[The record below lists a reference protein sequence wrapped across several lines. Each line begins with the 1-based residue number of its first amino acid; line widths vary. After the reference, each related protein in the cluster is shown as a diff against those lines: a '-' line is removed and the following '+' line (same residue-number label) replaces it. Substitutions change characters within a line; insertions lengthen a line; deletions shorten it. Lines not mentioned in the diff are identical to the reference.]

1 MIEEIKKSLPA
12 GDPGAFPK
20 ETGPVSGEGGDV
32 FTRLEHYRP
41 NMSKGQRSI
50 YTYLTAHYD
59 EAVFLTAARLGEKA
73 GVSESTVVRFAS
85 ELGYSGYPEFL
96 SSLQSFVKDRLSSI
110 QRMDAAYRGR
120 SRSEILNLVISADMK
135 NLQDTLERLD
145 SEAFEMAA
153 RLILEARNVY
163 VAGLR
168 SCAPLASF
176 LAFYLGMIRGDI
188 HLLSTTSTSEL
199 FEQMI
204 HIGSSDC
211 VIGISF
217 PRYSMRVLKA
227 MELARDRQAKVIS
240 MTDSS
245 LSPMTLYSTVN
256 LLARTDMV
264 SIVDSLVAPLSL
276 INALIVALTLKDPE
290 TVRLNLEEI
299 EKTWNDYQ
307 VYLQDEIDFVNEE
320 QMFKHPFGD
329 RERE

>member
-1 MIEEIKKSLPA
+1 MTEEIKKPLPA
-12 GDPGAFPK
+12 
-20 ETGPVSGEGGDV
+20 SGEGFSGEDIS
-32 FTRLEHYRP
+32 FEENTDIFKRLEAHRP
-41 NMSKGQRSI
+41 AMSKGQRSI
-50 YTYLTAHYD
+50 CTYLSAHYD
-59 EAVFLTAARLGEKA
+59 EAVFLTAAKLGEKA

-96 SSLQSFVKDRLSSI
+96 SALQRFVKNRLSAV
-110 QRMDAAYRGR
+110 RKMDAAYKGR
-120 SRSEILNLVISADMK
+120 SRSEILNLVISSDIEK
-135 NLQDTLERLD
+135 LRDTMERLD
-145 SEAFEMAA
+145 GDSFEMAVE
-153 RLILEARNVY
+153 LILNARNVY

-188 HLLSTTSTSEL
+188 HLLTTTSTSEL

-204 HIGSSDC
+204 HAGSSDC

-227 MELARDRQAKVIS
+227 MEFARDRQAKVIA
-240 MTDSS
+240 MTDSP

-256 LLARTDMV
+256 LLARSDMV

-276 INALIVALTLKDPE
+276 INALIVSLTLKNPE
-290 TVRLNLEEI
+290 TVRQNLELL

-307 VYLQDEIDFVNEE
+307 VYMNDEIDFVNEE
-320 QMFKHPFGD
+320 QMFSNPFGGKED
-329 RERE
+329 R